1 MQTEEEYQA
10 ELILYAIVEETGVG
24 HSIDEDEVT
33 E

>member
-10 ELILYAIVEETGVG
+10 ELIVQSVVEETGIG